1 MRRPILIAIRE
12 RADANDAG
20 GGRHYRRCNRR
31 SQTMSSALD
40 AGAAA
45 GWLAVVGSG
54 VFHGVNPAMGWLFAT
69 ALGLQ
74 RRSRTALAAAL
85 PPLALGHAASV
96 FAVTSSALVLGLA
109 LHAQSMK
116 IVAGIVLL
124 GWAAYHLL
132 YGHRHRMRVGMTAG
146 ALGLALWSAA
156 TATVHGAGLMLV
168 PALMP
173 ICGAAA
179 RASLAGALGPAALV
193 TLVHTLVASA
203 TSAAIA
209 FAAYEYLGLGML
221 RRGWV
226 NFDWMWSGALAL
238 TGAGLLALA

>member
-1 MRRPILIAIRE
+1 MSLFSH
-12 RADANDAG
+12 ADAA
-20 GGRHYRRCNRR
+20 
-31 SQTMSSALD
+31 M
-40 AGAAA
+40 

-74 RRSRTALAAAL
+74 RNNRRALAAAL
-85 PPLALGHAASV
+85 PPLALGHAASI

-109 LHAQSMK
+109 LHAATLERG
-116 IVAGIVLL
+116 AGIILL

-132 YGHRHRMRVGMTAG
+132 YGHRHSVRVGMTAG
-146 ALGLALWSAA
+146 AAGLAIWSAA

-179 RASLAGALGPAALV
+179 TAGLAGALGPAALV
-193 TLVHTLVASA
+193 TLVHTLVATA

-209 FAAYEYLGLGML
+209 FAAYEYLGLSML
-221 RRGWV
+221 RRGWI
-226 NFDWMWSGALAL
+226 NFDWIWSGALAL
-238 TGAGLLALA
+238 TGAALLALA

>member
-1 MRRPILIAIRE
+1 
-12 RADANDAG
+12 
-20 GGRHYRRCNRR
+20 
-31 SQTMSSALD
+31 MSLGAY

-45 GWLAVVGSG
+45 GWAAVVGSG

-74 RRSRTALAAAL
+74 RNSRSALAAAL
-85 PPLALGHAASV
+85 PPLALGHAVSI
-96 FAVTSSALVLGLA
+96 FAMTSSALVLGLA
-109 LHAQSMK
+109 LHAASLR

-124 GWAAYHLL
+124 GWAVYHLL
-132 YGHRHRMRVGMTAG
+132 YGHRHRVRVGMTTG

-179 RASLAGALGPAALV
+179 NLSVTGALGPAALV

-209 FAAYEYLGLGML
+209 FAAYEYFGLRML
-221 RRGWV
+221 RRGWI
-226 NFDWMWSGALAL
+226 NFEWIWSGALAL

>member
-1 MRRPILIAIRE
+1 M
-12 RADANDAG
+12 
-20 GGRHYRRCNRR
+20 
-31 SQTMSSALD
+31 
-40 AGAAA
+40 
-45 GWLAVVGSG
+45 GWLAIVGSG
-54 VFHGVNPAMGWLFAT
+54 VFHGINPAMGWLFAT

-74 RRSRTALAAAL
+74 RNSRAALAAAL
-85 PPLALGHAASV
+85 PPLALGHAASI

-109 LHAQSMK
+109 LHAAALRS
-116 IVAGIVLL
+116 VAGVVLL

-132 YGHRHRMRVGMTAG
+132 YGHRHRVRVGMTAG
-146 ALGLALWSAA
+146 AVGLALWSAT

-173 ICGAAA
+173 ICGATATA
-179 RASLAGALGPAALV
+179 GLAGTLGPAALV

-221 RRGWV
+221 RRGWI
-226 NFDWMWSGALAL
+226 NFDWIWSGALAL
-238 TGAGLLALA
+238 TGAALLALA

>member
-1 MRRPILIAIRE
+1 
-12 RADANDAG
+12 
-20 GGRHYRRCNRR
+20 
-31 SQTMSSALD
+31 MSLGSY

-45 GWLAVVGSG
+45 GWAAVVGSG

-74 RRSRTALAAAL
+74 RNSRSALAAAL
-85 PPLALGHAASV
+85 PPLALGHAVSI
-96 FAVTSSALVLGLA
+96 FAMTSSALVLGLA
-109 LHAQSMK
+109 LHAASLR

-124 GWAAYHLL
+124 GWAVYHLL
-132 YGHRHRMRVGMTAG
+132 YGHRHRVRVGMTTG

-179 RASLAGALGPAALV
+179 NLSVTGALGPAALV

-209 FAAYEYLGLGML
+209 FAAYEYFGLRML
-221 RRGWV
+221 RRGWI
-226 NFDWMWSGALAL
+226 NFEWIWSGALAL

>member
-1 MRRPILIAIRE
+1 MSLFSH
-12 RADANDAG
+12 ADAAI
-20 GGRHYRRCNRR
+20 
-31 SQTMSSALD
+31 
-40 AGAAA
+40 

-74 RRSRTALAAAL
+74 RNSRRALAAAL
-85 PPLALGHAASV
+85 PPLALGHAASI

-109 LHAQSMK
+109 LHAATLERG
-116 IVAGIVLL
+116 AGIILL

-132 YGHRHRMRVGMTAG
+132 YGHRHSVRVGMTAG
-146 ALGLALWSAA
+146 AAGLAMWSAA

-179 RASLAGALGPAALV
+179 TAGLAGALGPAALV
-193 TLVHTLVASA
+193 TLVHTLVATA

-209 FAAYEYLGLGML
+209 FAAYEYLGLSML
-221 RRGWV
+221 RRGWI
-226 NFDWMWSGALAL
+226 NFDWIWSGALAL
-238 TGAGLLALA
+238 TGAALLALA